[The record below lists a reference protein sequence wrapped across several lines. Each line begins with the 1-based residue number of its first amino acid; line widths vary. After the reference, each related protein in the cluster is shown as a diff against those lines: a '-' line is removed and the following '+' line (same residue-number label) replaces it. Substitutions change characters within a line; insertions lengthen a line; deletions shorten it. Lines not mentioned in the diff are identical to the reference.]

1 MLTGASLHHETEAPP
16 PKRLDAVV
24 GSPSNGGESN
34 NRGSYPKAL
43 LKWALVGIIVTLWN
57 HIGAVHAA
65 PSSADIG
72 VVHIAVP
79 IKVFDS
85 GDHPERS
92 GSGQNGIDV
101 TLRQRAALDCRMIGV
116 CSAGKERFG
125 GFPHSRKGRN
135 LSLIENEVPVCDPH
149 LKSRTT
155 SSVFYSTGAST
166 ALFNN
171 YLAPI
176 NSNGSNNSNWSN
188 PRSLIFNSG
197 VPEFHSGNYQPSGH
211 KKQKPS
217 ENSEPNVRYFEL
229 TIITLRPLLFLMLGV
244 GITIFGY
251 LLQPPDVSVFNITN
265 HGVQFVAGLG
275 WVSLGWDPWYF

>member
-101 TLRQRAALDCRMIGV
+101 HPATEGRSRLPDDRSLQRRERALW
-116 CSAGKERFG
+116 
-125 GFPHSRKGRN
+125 GFPTQQKG
-135 LSLIENEVPVCDPH
+135 
-149 LKSRTT
+149 
-155 SSVFYSTGAST
+155 
-166 ALFNN
+166 
-171 YLAPI
+171 
-176 NSNGSNNSNWSN
+176 
-188 PRSLIFNSG
+188 
-197 VPEFHSGNYQPSGH
+197 
-211 KKQKPS
+211 
-217 ENSEPNVRYFEL
+217 
-229 TIITLRPLLFLMLGV
+229 
-244 GITIFGY
+244 
-251 LLQPPDVSVFNITN
+251 
-265 HGVQFVAGLG
+265 
-275 WVSLGWDPWYF
+275 